1 MNTRARVTAIPA
13 LIAAGALTTLPG
25 FLKSAAAH
33 QEAATPGPMGA
44 PEVPAAW
51 LDAGLPEINLTI
63 GEAIEGMPESIE
75 AGRYLITV
83 QGQPGPEDFAIGA
96 TFLQLPEGLSFDDAM
111 AQAAEATDDV
121 PAFFYE
127 SVFAGGAAALA
138 PTGQTSAAAV
148 VDLAAGAGQWI
159 ALDPSFSRM
168 PVPFEVTGELAA
180 DLAEPESNATIGM
193 GEMYIEL
200 NEGTLTAGEN
210 LVKVVNE
217 GVQPHFI
224 EIMGVPEGTTNENVT
239 AAIEA
244 EMGATPSAE
253 PLNFEEATPAAYLPE
268 QSTGI
273 TAWHAVSLEAG
284 TYAVTCWI
292 TDPETGMPHAML
304 GMHNVFVVE

>member
-25 FLKSAAAH
+25 VLKSAAAH

-75 AGRYLITV
+75 AGRYLLTV
-83 QGQPGPEDFAIGA
+83 GGQPGPEDFAIGA
-96 TFLQLPEGLSFDDAM
+96 VFLQLPEGLSFDDAM
-111 AQAAEATDDV
+111 AQAAEAEDV
-121 PAFFYE
+121 PPFFYE
-127 SVFAGGAAALA
+127 SVFAGGAAALVPA
-138 PTGQTSAAAV
+138 GQTSAAAV
-148 VDLAAGAGQWI
+148 VDLVAGAGQWI
-159 ALDPSFSRM
+159 ALDPSFTRM
-168 PVPFEVTGELAA
+168 PVPFEVTGELPA
-180 DLAEPESNATIGM
+180 DVAEPDSNATIGM

-217 GVQPHFI
+217 GVQPHFV
-224 EIMGVPEGTTNENVT
+224 EFMGVPDGTTNDNVT

-253 PLNFEEATPAAYLPE
+253 PLDMSAAMPAAYLPE
-268 QSTGI
+268 QSTGV
-273 TAWHAVSLEAG
+273 TAWHAISLEAG
-284 TYAVTCWI
+284 TYAVICWI
-292 TDPETGMPHAML
+292 TDPESGMPHAML
-304 GMHNVFVVE
+304 GMHNVLVVD

>member
-25 FLKSAAAH
+25 VLKSAAAH

-75 AGRYLITV
+75 AGRYLLTV
-83 QGQPGPEDFAIGA
+83 GGQPGPEDFAIGA
-96 TFLQLPEGLSFDDAM
+96 VFLQLPEGLSFDDAM
-111 AQAAEATDDV
+111 AQAAEAEDV
-121 PAFFYE
+121 PPFFYE
-127 SVFAGGAAALA
+127 SVFAGGAAALVPA
-138 PTGQTSAAAV
+138 GQTSAAAV
-148 VDLAAGAGQWI
+148 VDLVAGAGQWI
-159 ALDPSFSRM
+159 ALDPSFTRM
-168 PVPFEVTGELAA
+168 PVPFEVTGELPA
-180 DLAEPESNATIGM
+180 DVAEPDSNATIGM

-217 GVQPHFI
+217 GVQPHFV
-224 EIMGVPEGTTNENVT
+224 EFMGVPDGTTNDNVT

-253 PLNFEEATPAAYLPE
+253 PLDMSAAMPAAYLPE
-268 QSTGI
+268 QSTGV
-273 TAWHAVSLEAG
+273 TAWHAISLEAG
-284 TYAVTCWI
+284 TYAVICWI
-292 TDPETGMPHAML
+292 TDPESGMPHAML
-304 GMHNVFVVE
+304 GMHNVLVVE

>member
-1 MNTRARVTAIPA
+1 MNTRARVTTIPA

-25 FLKSAAAH
+25 FLKTAAAH
-33 QEAATPGPMGA
+33 QESATPGPMGA
-44 PEVPAAW
+44 PAVPAAW
-51 LDAGLPEINLTI
+51 LESGLPELNLTV

-75 AGRYLITV
+75 AGRYLLTV
-83 QGQPGPEDFAIGA
+83 SGQPGPEDFAIGVV
-96 TFLQLPEGLSFDDAM
+96 FLQLPEGLAFEDAM
-111 AQAAEATDDV
+111 AQASESEDV
-121 PAFFYE
+121 PPFFYE

-138 PTGQTSAAAV
+138 PAGQTSATAV

-159 ALDPSFSRM
+159 ALDPSFTRM
-168 PVPFEVTGELAA
+168 PVPFEVTGDLPA
-180 DLAEPESNATIGM
+180 DVAEPESTATIGM

-224 EIMGVPEGTTNENVT
+224 EFMSVPEGTTNDNIT
-239 AAIEA
+239 AAIESM
-244 EMGATPSAE
+244 MGATPSAE
-253 PLNFEEATPAAYLPE
+253 PFDMESAMPVAYVPE
-268 QSTGI
+268 QSEGVA
-273 TAWHAVSLEAG
+273 AWHSVSLEAG
-284 TYAVTCWI
+284 SYGVICWI